1 MSETQRRN
9 YRWVVM
15 ALLFFAT
22 SINYLDRQ
30 VLSYLKPTLEKEFN
44 WDNTIYGYVNSVFQ
58 LFYALGLLFAGW
70 IIDRVGTKI
79 GYIASITVWS
89 LASIL
94 NAAVGSTA
102 GFLAARGLLGIGE
115 SGNFPTAIRTVAE
128 WFPKK
133 ERAFATGVFNSG
145 ANIGAVAAPI
155 FIPLILGLYGWRAA
169 FLITGALGFIWL
181 IFWVIFYE
189 IPSKKKNIS
198 ASEYAHIHS
207 DNEQEAEAKSPKIK
221 WGTLFKIRQT
231 WAFIVAKFLTDPIWY
246 FFLTWLPDYFNKT
259 FHLDLTKP
267 TIPLIV
273 IYSAT
278 TVGSIGGGFLS
289 SWLIRI
295 GWTPLKA
302 RKACMFLFA
311 CCVVPI
317 VTARYATNMW
327 QAVALLSLAA
337 AAHQAWSANLF
348 TTVSDSFPKNS
359 ISSVIGIGSMAG
371 SVSGM
376 LFPIIIGYTLDF
388 YKKTGGVTV
397 GYNLI
402 FLWCGGAYLLAWII
416 THFML
421 KKKQLILI

>member
-1 MSETQRRN
+1 
-9 YRWVVM
+9 
-15 ALLFFAT
+15 
-22 SINYLDRQ
+22 
-30 VLSYLKPTLEKEFN
+30 
-44 WDNTIYGYVNSVFQ
+44 
-58 LFYALGLLFAGW
+58 
-70 IIDRVGTKI
+70 
-79 GYIASITVWS
+79 
-89 LASIL
+89 
-94 NAAVGSTA
+94 
-102 GFLAARGLLGIGE
+102 LGIGE

-181 IFWVIFYE
+181 IFWMIFYE

-207 DNEQEAEAKSPKIK
+207 DNERETEAKSPKIK

-231 WAFIVAKFLTDPIWY
+231 WAFIVGKFLTDPIWY

-267 TIPLIV
+267 TLPLIV

-289 SWLIRI
+289 SWLIKA
-295 GWTPLKA
+295 GWTPFKA
-302 RKACMFLFA
+302 RKMCMFLFA

-388 YKKTGGVTV
+388 YKKTSSVTV

-402 FLWCGGAYLLAWII
+402 FLWCGGAYLLAWIL

-421 KKKQLILI
+421 KKRSIITV

>member
-1 MSETQRRN
+1 
-9 YRWVVM
+9 M

-30 VLSYLKPTLEKEFN
+30 VLSYLKPTLEKEFG
-44 WDNTIYGYVNSVFQ
+44 WDNTIYGYINSVFQ

-70 IIDRVGTKI
+70 IIDKVGTKI

-89 LASIL
+89 MASIL
-94 NAAVGSTA
+94 NATVKGTT

-145 ANIGAVAAPI
+145 ANIGAVAAPV

-169 FLITGALGFIWL
+169 FIITGTLGFVWL
-181 IFWVIFYE
+181 LFWVIFYE

-207 DNEQEAEAKSPKIK
+207 DNEQQAEAKLPKIK
-221 WGTLFKIRQT
+221 WGALFKIRQT
-231 WAFIVAKFLTDPIWY
+231 WAFIVGKFLTDPIWY

-267 TIPLIV
+267 TLPLIV

-289 SWLIRI
+289 SWLIKI

-311 CCVVPI
+311 CCVLPI
-317 VTARYATNMW
+317 VTARYATNIW

-348 TTVSDSFPKNS
+348 TTVSDIFPKNS

-371 SVSGM
+371 SAGGI
-376 LFPIIIGYTLDF
+376 LFPIIIGKTLDF
-388 YKKTGGVTV
+388 YKKTGGVTI

-402 FLWCGGAYLLAWII
+402 FSWCGGAYLMAWII

-421 KKKQLILI
+421 KKKKLFNV

>member
-1 MSETQRRN
+1 MSETKTRN
-9 YRWVVM
+9 YRWAVM

-30 VLSYLKPTLEKEFN
+30 VLSYLKPTLEKQFD
-44 WDNTIYGYVNSVFQ
+44 WDNTTYGYVSSVFQ
-58 LFYALGLLFAGW
+58 LFYAIGLLFAGW
-70 IIDRVGTKI
+70 MIDKVGTRVG
-79 GYIASITVWS
+79 YIVSISVWS
-89 LASIL
+89 LASML
-94 NAAVGSTA
+94 NAAAGSTF

-133 ERAFATGVFNSG
+133 ERALATGIFNSG

-169 FLITGALGFIWL
+169 FIITGALGFIWL
-181 IFWVIFYE
+181 FFWVMFYE
-189 IPSKKKNIS
+189 VPAKKKKIS
-198 ASEYAHIHS
+198 AAEYALIHS
-207 DNEQEAEAKSPKIK
+207 DNEETINDPSSKIK
-221 WGTLFKIRQT
+221 WSSLFKIRQT

-267 TIPLIV
+267 TVPLIV

-278 TVGSIGGGFLS
+278 TIGSIGGGFLS
-289 SWLIRI
+289 SWLIRS
-295 GWTPLKA
+295 GWHPFKA
-302 RKACMFLFA
+302 RKTCMFLFA

-317 VTARYATNMW
+317 VTARYATNIW

-371 SVSGM
+371 STSGI

-388 YKKTGGVTV
+388 YKKTSSVTV

-402 FLWCGGAYLLAWII
+402 FLWCGGAYVLAWLI

-421 KKKQLILI
+421 KKRHLT

>member
-1 MSETQRRN
+1 MSETRTRN
-9 YRWVVM
+9 YRWAVM

-30 VLSYLKPTLEKEFN
+30 VLSYLKPTLEKELG
-44 WDNTIYGYVNSVFQ
+44 WDNTIYGYINSVFQ

-70 IIDRVGTKI
+70 IIDKVGTKL
-79 GYIASITVWS
+79 GYIVSITVWS
-89 LASIL
+89 TASLL
-94 NAAVGSTA
+94 NAAAGSTL

-145 ANIGAVAAPI
+145 ANIGAVAAPVL
-155 FIPLILGLYGWRAA
+155 IPLILGLYGWHTA
-169 FLITGALGFIWL
+169 FLITGGLGFIWL
-181 IFWVIFYE
+181 FFWVMFYE

-198 ASEYAHIHS
+198 AREYAHIHS
-207 DNEQEAEAKSPKIK
+207 DNEQGMKASPKIK
-221 WGTLFKIRQT
+221 WGGLFKIRQT
-231 WAFIVAKFLTDPIWY
+231 WAFIVGKFLTDPIWY

-267 TIPLIV
+267 TLPLIV

-278 TVGSIGGGFLS
+278 TIGSIGGGFLS

-295 GWTPLKA
+295 GWTPVKA

-317 VTARYATNMW
+317 VTARYATNIW
-327 QAVALLSLAA
+327 QAVGLLSLAA
-337 AAHQAWSANLF
+337 AAHQAWSANIF

-371 SVSGM
+371 SVGGM
-376 LFPIIIGYTLDF
+376 LFPVIIGYTLDF

-416 THFML
+416 TQQML
-421 KKKQLILI
+421 KKKQSLTI